1 MQDLHTK
8 PFGQTS
14 NKQSSSCG
22 YCGGSG
28 SLQTKSASGDVV
40 QVQCNCQRGKPNTQ
54 EIFSSGLQTK

>member
-22 YCGGSG
+22 YCGGCG
-28 SLQTKSASGDVV
+28 VIGDTCQCQPAKSEAV
-40 QVQCNCQRGKPNTQ
+40 TA
-54 EIFSSGLQTK
+54 